1 MVGSSCGPV
10 YSRRSVPAS
19 CLPVTC
25 NVSASR
31 PARDINPQ
39 TWVRIGKTG
48 QYWLVNGPK
57 EFATYGVVRDLCNL
71 IFVPWL
77 GRCSNIRSPIV
88 TKRRRSGYGTTL
100 RRVRGGTGRWCRYR
114 GAGALRRILA
124 GRPIVPVGVTGRGH
138 PDAEP
143 AALMASRTAIWTCS
157 DHSRPR
163 PCVGWGHPQSP
174 SRPRD
179 SASKHAPRDPGTGW
193 SAASQAPSAPGPT
206 PALPGDG
213 PGRRLRRS
221 RGRR

>member
-1 MVGSSCGPV
+1 M
-10 YSRRSVPAS
+10 RASVFEAIRTGVLPA
-19 CLPVTC
+19 CHVQC
-25 NVSASR
+25 FHF
-31 PARDINPQ
+31 PA
-39 TWVRIGKTG
+39 GTG
-48 QYWLVNGPK
+48 HQSPDMGADRQDWAVLACELSQG
-57 EFATYGVVRDLCNL
+57 VRDLWCRSGPVQPDL
-71 IFVPWL
+71 RAVGLAGVPAP
-77 GRCSNIRSPIV
+77 GPPIV
-88 TKRRRSGYGTTL
+88 TKRRRSGSGTTL

-157 DHSRPR
+157 DHSRPH

-193 SAASQAPSAPGPT
+193 SAAAQAPSAPGPT